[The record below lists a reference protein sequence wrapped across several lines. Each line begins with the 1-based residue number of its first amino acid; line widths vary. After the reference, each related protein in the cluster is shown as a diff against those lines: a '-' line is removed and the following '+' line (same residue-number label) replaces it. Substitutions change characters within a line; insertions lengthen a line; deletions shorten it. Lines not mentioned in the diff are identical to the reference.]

1 MSEIVI
7 APFRNM
13 PLTESGL
20 AGQVPTHI
28 SAEFFEQVARL
39 LEALQIATGS
49 GSPEGVLEA
58 GENKLYR
65 DTGTNTVYI
74 KTTATGNTGWAAV

>member
-1 MSEIVI
+1 MSENVI
-7 APFRNM
+7 APRRDF
-13 PLTESGL
+13 PLTQQEM
-20 AGQVPTHI
+20 PTNI

-65 DTGTNTVYI
+65 DTATNTVYI
-74 KTTATGNTGWAAV
+74 KTTATGNTGWTAV